1 MTGPAPA
8 PGWRVRMA
16 GWGPA
21 YGALAALVVL
31 VLFNA
36 IFTSNFATTSN
47 LWNLLLQVSTPL
59 IVAIGMTLVM
69 ATGGIDLSVGSV
81 MAMACT
87 IAGTSLDHGA
97 GTAIAIALAV
107 AVLVG
112 LFNGAIVSLLGIPPF
127 IVTLAMMVMGRGI
140 AQVISHDGEL
150 VNFSNPA
157 FESLG
162 RGYVGPVPVQVL
174 IAALVVG
181 LALFAY
187 RATVFGRYVLA
198 IGGNEPAA
206 RLAGVRVHATKIAVY
221 VVAALLAGL
230 AGLIETARLGT
241 TDAANVGRAMEFHA
255 IAMALIGGTSL
266 AGGRATLAGTVVG
279 ALIMTVITASFTMRG
294 VNYSW
299 SLVVEAGIILFAVF
313 IQRPRVA

>member
-1 MTGPAPA
+1 MSAPDRD
-8 PGWRVRMA
+8 WRTRMA
-16 GWGPA
+16 GWGPT

-36 IFTSNFATTSN
+36 LFTRNFATTSN
-47 LWNLLLQVSTPL
+47 LWNLLLQVATPL
-59 IVAIGMTLVM
+59 MVAVGMTIVM

-87 IAGTSLDHGA
+87 IAGTSLQHGA
-97 GTAIAIALAV
+97 AAAILIALAV
-107 AVLVG
+107 SVAVG
-112 LFNGAIVSLLGIPPF
+112 LFNGAVISGLGIPPF

-150 VNFSNPA
+150 VNFSDPT

-162 RGYVGPVPVQVL
+162 RGYLGPIPVQVV
-174 IAALVVG
+174 IAALVVAA
-181 LALFAY
+181 ALFAT
-187 RATVFGRYVLA
+187 RMTSFGRYVLA

-206 RLAGVRVHATKIAVY
+206 RLAGVRVHLTKIAVY
-221 VVAALLAGL
+221 VLAAFLAGL
-230 AGLIETARLGT
+230 AGLVETARLGT

-266 AGGRATLAGTVVG
+266 TGGRATITGTVIG

-294 VNYSW
+294 VDYSW

-313 IQRPRVA
+313 IQRPKLA

>member
-1 MTGPAPA
+1 MSAPA
-8 PGWRVRMA
+8 RDLRARLA
-16 GWGPA
+16 GWGPT
-21 YGALAALVVL
+21 YGALVALVVL
-31 VLFNA
+31 VVWNA
-36 IFTSNFATTSN
+36 AFTSNFATTSN
-47 LWNLLLQVSTPL
+47 FWNLLLQTSTPL
-59 IVAIGMTLVM
+59 MVAAGMTLVM

-97 GTAIAIALAV
+97 GAAIVIALVVAV
-107 AVLVG
+107 AVG
-112 LFNGAIVSLLGIPPF
+112 LFNGAIISGLGIPPF

-150 VNFSNPA
+150 VNFSNPT

-162 RGYVGPVPVQVL
+162 RGYLGPVPVQVA
-174 IAALVVG
+174 IAAVVVA
-181 LALFAY
+181 LALFAT
-187 RATVFGRYVLA
+187 RATSFGRYVLA

-206 RLAGVRVHATKIAVY
+206 RLAGVRVHLVRIAVY
-221 VVAALLAGL
+221 VIAAFLAGL

-266 AGGRATLAGTVVG
+266 SGGRATITGTVIG
-279 ALIMTVITASFTMRG
+279 AFIMIVITASFTMRG
-294 VNYSW
+294 VDYAW

-313 IQRPRVA
+313 IQRPKLA